1 MRIGNANALTPQ
13 QGTTATHWQQNFKAM
28 SSAIQSGNLGAAKSA
43 YTALN
48 AGKTP
53 PPNSPMAQLGQALSS
68 GNVASAQKA
77 LQNVQASRNSG
88 HHNSLADAAAAPP
101 AGATFGSSGTLLN
114 VSA

>member
-1 MRIGNANALTPQ
+1 
-13 QGTTATHWQQNFKAM
+13 
-28 SSAIQSGNLGAAKSA
+28 
-43 YTALN
+43 
-48 AGKTP
+48 
-53 PPNSPMAQLGQALSS
+53 MAQLGQALSS